1 MALVTDKRIIAASL
15 LVLDAHYGDT
25 KRPLRALVDTD
36 FDRIRAAKTRIAQQ
50 WFIQKNNPDVQYA
63 IMRSEMLDAWTKKH
77 HWHITTRN
85 LYSSILSK
93 LTVWEQHGISPSDV
107 DRLQELQS
115 GARLFLQFLK
125 SHEMQLV

>member
-1 MALVTDKRIIAASL
+1 MTQVTDKRIIAASL

-36 FDRIRAAKTRIAQQ
+36 FERIRTAKKRVAQQ
-50 WFIQKNNPDVQYA
+50 WYIEKTNPHVQYA
-63 IMRSEMLDAWTKKH
+63 AMRSEMLDTWMKKH

-85 LYSSILSK
+85 LYSSVLSK
-93 LTVWEQHGISPSDV
+93 LTVWEQHGISPHDSA
-107 DRLQELQS
+107 RLQELQA

>member
-50 WFIQKNNPDVQYA
+50 LSLI
-63 IMRSEMLDAWTKKH
+63 
-77 HWHITTRN
+77 HI
-85 LYSSILSK
+85 
-93 LTVWEQHGISPSDV
+93 
-107 DRLQELQS
+107 
-115 GARLFLQFLK
+115 
-125 SHEMQLV
+125 